1 MKYDILLPPTKD
13 VQIQNSH
20 CWHIKKR
27 RELIQLFP
35 IISSNEI
42 ICLHPPWLLLFDI
55 LYITDT
61 GSGFCSGYYAAAL
74 LTGETCGFKPC
85 AWQQN
90 VTKQHTTSSDSNE
103 ARCKKNPDEWPCLDR
118 KDTKIFSLTW
128 TLNVFYNPN
137 HTALHCERY
146 DLFKY

>member
-1 MKYDILLPPTKD
+1 MIFCFHQQKMSKYKTATADTLKRDENSFSSFQSFLQMKSFVYIRLDCCCLIYYTLPIQALAS
-13 VQIQNSH
+13 VQVTTLQP
-20 CWHIKKR
+20 CWQGK
-27 RELIQLFP
+27 P
-35 IISSNEI
+35 AASNRVR
-42 ICLHPPWLLLFDI
+42 DNR
-55 LYITDT
+55 T
-61 GSGFCSGYYAAAL
+61 SR
-74 LTGETCGFKPC
+74 
-85 AWQQN
+85 N
-90 VTKQHTTSSDSNE
+90 NTTSSDSNE